1 MNRVAIMT
9 EPSSTFSAGKLLFTG
24 AGAGL
29 AYAAAVVS
37 DIPLPT
43 PTMHNTFEAVMA
55 ALVAYL
61 VKEAR
66 TAKKEP
72 GESGHDRNNWRE
84 MLMQKLEDM
93 AYNSK
98 DTASE
103 LKEHRIEFSGFKAD
117 TMSRFQAIND
127 RFGRF
132 ERSNTGE
139 VKRPS

>member
-1 MNRVAIMT
+1 MT

-37 DIPLPT
+37 EVPLPI
-43 PTMHNTFEAVMA
+43 PTIHNTFEALMA
-55 ALVAYL
+55 AILAYL
-61 VKEAR
+61 VKETRASKR
-66 TAKKEP
+66 EP
-72 GESGHDRNNWRE
+72 SESGQDRNNWRE

-98 DTASE
+98 DTAAE

-117 TMSRFQAIND
+117 TLNRFQAIND